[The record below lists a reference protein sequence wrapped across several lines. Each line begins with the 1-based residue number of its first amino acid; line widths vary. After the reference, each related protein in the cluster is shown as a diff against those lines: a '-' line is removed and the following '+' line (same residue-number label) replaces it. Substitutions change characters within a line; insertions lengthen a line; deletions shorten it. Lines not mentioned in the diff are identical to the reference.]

1 MFHLDQ
7 NTKMFSVMRNLY
19 TKIDFREVADKTVSQ
34 VKTRV
39 PEVTIS
45 LELCFVFVF
54 LNQRY
59 TE

>member
-1 MFHLDQ
+1 
-7 NTKMFSVMRNLY
+7 MRNLY